1 MTQELGTALITGAS
15 AGIGAVYADRLARR
29 GYDLVLVARDEAKL
43 NALAAHLK
51 AEAGV
56 NVEVLRADLG
66 EAEDVRTVETRLQ
79 GDDITMLVNNAGV
92 AMAGP
97 TIDMDA
103 ERLEAMIQLNVVVA
117 TRLARAVAPGLAQ
130 RRKGD
135 IINIASV
142 AGLRGDQPAISV
154 GYSASKAYLL
164 AFSEGLDSE
173 LAPYGVRVQAV
184 LPGATRTE
192 LWAKGGIDIDTLP
205 LEAVMNTGDMVDAAL
220 AGLDLGERV
229 TIPALPDIAD
239 WNAYKAARATLFP
252 NLSRRLP
259 AERYARSGTASPSAR
274 RAS

>member
-1 MTQELGTALITGAS
+1 MTQGMGTALITGAS
-15 AGIGAVYADRLARR
+15 TGIGAVYAERLAHR
-29 GYDLVLVARDEAKL
+29 GYNLVLVARDGGKL
-43 NALAAHLK
+43 NALASRLK
-51 AEAGV
+51 SETGV
-56 NVEVLRADLG
+56 KAEVLRADLG
-66 EAEDVRTVETRLQ
+66 EAGDIRRVEARLQ
-79 GDDITMLVNNAGV
+79 DDDITLLVNNAGV
-92 AMAGP
+92 AVAGP

-117 TRLARAVAPGLAQ
+117 TRLARAAAPGLTQ

-142 AGLRGDQPAISV
+142 AGIRGDQPAISV

-205 LEAVMNTGDMVDAAL
+205 QEVVMDTSDMVDAAL
-220 AGLDLGERV
+220 AGLDQGERV

-239 WNAYKAARATLFP
+239 WDAFKAARATLFP

-259 AERYARSGTASPSAR
+259 AERYSKGGTAGVSSP

>member
-1 MTQELGTALITGAS
+1 MSQEQGTALITGAS

-29 GYDLVLVARDEAKL
+29 GYDLVLVARDEVNL
-43 NALAAHLK
+43 DALAARLK
-51 AEAGV
+51 DETGV
-56 NVEVLRADLG
+56 KVEILRADL
-66 EAEDVRTVETRLQ
+66 ADADDVRKVEARLQ
-79 GDDITMLVNNAGV
+79 ADDITMLVNNAGIAV
-92 AMAGP
+92 AGP
-97 TIDMDA
+97 TVDMNP

-135 IINIASV
+135 IVNIASV
-142 AGLRGDQPAISV
+142 AGVRGDQPAISV
-154 GYSASKAYLL
+154 GYSASKAYVL

-173 LAPYGVRVQAV
+173 LAPHGIRVQAV

-205 LEAVMNTGDMVDAAL
+205 QEIVMETGDMVDAAL
-220 AGLDLGERV
+220 AGLDQGERV

-239 WNAYKAARATLFP
+239 WTAFKSARAALLP
-252 NLSRRLP
+252 NLSHRPP
-259 AERYARSGTASPSAR
+259 AERYSRRSVAEVRLS